1 MGLVPELYHPADK
14 NMHDDMHNCFD
25 DKLEFGVY
33 DKPYEYISSRKNS
46 DKSIRSPID
55 KPIQKWKSESS
66 HDVQGSHLPELLDFS
81 EKPVAH
87 DLVEESKESVSKSI
101 TGNSVYKRV
110 KIDDETEH
118 ELNNDNKSIKEV
130 SLEKKK
136 ELNRKSASQCRKRRK
151 EYVAQLENRV
161 TDLESEVYKL
171 KRKLRFYEQS
181 EKLNAMSQKESS
193 HEQAAC
199 KDDEY
204 DKLDSLIQQHEE
216 TGDKNEELSKLI
228 KTIKGRSGTAGY
240 VRKQQID
247 KMIKKIAETVMPS
260 HVKYVISSCTNEN
273 GYFEKV
279 RGRKLA
285 KNLHAK
291 TQRGKYVDYAEKVQ
305 DPEAHIW
312 KEIIYTIGLNS
323 EEIKLLKKQRSKIM
337 RLKERFSNHLSKFVK
352 IKDEMSNL
360 SLELETTLDQVG
372 VNVKP
377 IQIAKFLRYVDK
389 IKHRKEI
396 KVFEEHQESE

>member
-1 MGLVPELYHPADK
+1 M
-14 NMHDDMHNCFD
+14 NDDMHHSFG
-25 DKLEFGVY
+25 DKLEFGAY
-33 DKPYEYISSRKNS
+33 DKPYEYISSRKDS
-46 DKSIRSPID
+46 DKSIKSPLD

-66 HDVQGSHLPELLDFS
+66 NEIHESHIPTLLDFG
-81 EKPVAH
+81 EKHAPT
-87 DLVEESKESVSKSI
+87 DLVEESKESVSRSI
-101 TGNSVYKRV
+101 TGHSTYKRV
-110 KIDDETEH
+110 KLDDESEH
-118 ELNNDNKSIKEV
+118 DIHNENKSINEV

-171 KRKLRFYEQS
+171 KRKLRFYEQN
-181 EKLNAMSQKESS
+181 EKLNAMSQKESK
-193 HEQAAC
+193 HEQLAC
-199 KDDEY
+199 KNDEY

-228 KTIKGRSGTAGY
+228 KTIKSRSGTIGY
-240 VRKQQID
+240 ARKQQID
-247 KMIKKIAETVMPS
+247 KLIKKIAETVMPS

-337 RLKERFSNHLSKFVK
+337 RLKERFANHLSKFVK

-396 KVFEEHQESE
+396 KVYEEHQECV